1 MCQNHIFKLKKM
13 QIFGQNKTKT
23 DWNWRYTERHKYSKD
38 DPKEKIG
45 P

>member
-1 MCQNHIFKLKKM
+1 VSKPYFQVELA
-13 QIFGQNKTKT
+13 KTKT

-38 DPKEKIG
+38 DPKENFG